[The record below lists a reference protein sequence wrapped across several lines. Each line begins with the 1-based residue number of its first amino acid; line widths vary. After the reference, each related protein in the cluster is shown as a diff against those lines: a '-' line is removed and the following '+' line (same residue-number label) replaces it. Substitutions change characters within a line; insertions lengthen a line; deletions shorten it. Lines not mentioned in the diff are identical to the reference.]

1 MSTENIENENNEE
14 VVENKV
20 ENSEESLD
28 FYKEKFEFWKA
39 QSRKNEAAF
48 KQASENAKKWED
60 FEKDKLPEYEALAL
74 QNEELNSK
82 IKAIELKTFVDKSFQ
97 EAGLPEKAK
106 SLITGNSQEEIE
118 ESISKLSA
126 VFVSQEGDNSE
137 KEESKKKEYNANP
150 LQGLSSQE
158 DLKKA
163 PSSFELKMSEA
174 LAKFKNE

>member
-48 KQASENAKKWED
+48 KQASENAKKWEE
-60 FEKDKLPEYEALAL
+60 FEKEKLPEYEALAI
-74 QNEELNSK
+74 QNDELSKK
-82 IKAIELKTFVDKSFQ
+82 IKGIELADFTNKLFH

-106 SLITGNSQEEIE
+106 ALITGNSQEEIE
-118 ESISKLSA
+118 ESIAKLSE
-126 VFVSQEGDNSE
+126 VFVSQEDNSE
-137 KEESKKKEYNANP
+137 IEKSKKPEYKANP
-150 LQGLSSQE
+150 LQGLNSQE
-158 DLKKA
+158 SLNNT
-163 PSSFELKMSEA
+163 SSLEA
-174 LAKFKNE
+174 QITQAIQAKNR